1 MEIGLILLALIFA
14 LMLLGMPIYLALGA
28 AGAAGLFMV
37 KGNPLLVIPQSI
49 YSGASFFPLLAIPF
63 FILAGELMN
72 RGGITERLVNFAR
85 LLIGKAPASLANSSV
100 LGCMF
105 FGGVTGSA
113 QADTSAIGGL
123 LIPAMTKEGYK
134 PAWSAALIAAAST
147 CGPIIPPSIMMV
159 VYCVTVGESI
169 GAMFMAGIVPGV
181 GIAVSLI
188 IAVLIMD
195 VKQKFPRRHETIP
208 FAEAMR
214 ITAQGLLPLAMPVI
228 IIGGILG
235 GFFTPTEAGAVAVLY
250 SLIIGFFVLKTLKL
264 GDLIPMLKNTAFLT
278 ANVMMI
284 ICCAKILG
292 WVFAVVQVQV
302 FIGEFFLSVSNSP
315 AIYLLLVN
323 LLLLFVGMFMDGAAA
338 VIILAPILT
347 PIALSLGIDGV
358 HFGMIMVLNLIIGA
372 GTPPLGVCVFIASGI
387 AKVPVEQTFRAIMP
401 FLLAEVIVL
410 MLITYF
416 PELVLIVP
424 RLLGYQT

>member
-1 MEIGLILLALIFA
+1 VDIGLTLLALIFA
-14 LMLLGMPIYLALGA
+14 LMLLGVPIYLALGA

-49 YSGASFFPLLAIPF
+49 FSGASFFPLLAIPF

-72 RGGITERLVNFAR
+72 RGGITERLVAFAR
-85 LLIGKAPASLANSSV
+85 LLIGKSPASLANSAV

-169 GAMFMAGIVPGV
+169 GAMFMGGIIPGI

-188 IAVLIMD
+188 IAVLIMN
-195 VKQKFPRRHETIP
+195 VKQKFPRRYETIP
-208 FAEAMR
+208 FAEAMK
-214 ITAQGLLPLAMPVI
+214 ITVQGILPLIMPVI

-264 GDLIPMLKNTAFLT
+264 RDLIPMFKHTAFLT
-278 ANVMMI
+278 ANVLMI
-284 ICCAKILG
+284 ICCARILG
-292 WVFAVVQVQV
+292 WVFAAVQVQV
-302 FIGEFFLSVSNSP
+302 FIGEFFLSVSHSP
-315 AIYLLLVN
+315 AVYLLLVN
-323 LLLLFVGMFMDGAAA
+323 VLLLFVGMFMDGAAA
-338 VIILAPILT
+338 VIILAPILA
-347 PIALSLGIDGV
+347 PIAVSLGINGV
-358 HFGMIMVLNLIIGA
+358 HFGLIMVLNLIIGA
-372 GTPPLGVCVFIASGI
+372 GTPPLGVCVYIASGI
-387 AKVPVEQTFRAIMP
+387 AKVPIDQTFRAIMP
-401 FLLAEVIVL
+401 FLVAEIIVL
-410 MLITYF
+410 MLVTYV
-416 PELVLIVP
+416 PEFVLIVP
-424 RLLGYQT
+424 RILGYL

>member
-1 MEIGLILLALIFA
+1 MDIGLTLLALIFA
-14 LMLLGMPIYLALGA
+14 LMLLGVPIYLALGA

-49 YSGASFFPLLAIPF
+49 FSGASFFPLLAIPF

-72 RGGITERLVNFAR
+72 RGGITERLVAFAR
-85 LLIGKAPASLANSSV
+85 LLIGKSPASLANSAV

-169 GAMFMAGIVPGV
+169 GAMFMGGIIPGI

-188 IAVLIMD
+188 IAVLIMN
-195 VKQKFPRRHETIP
+195 VKQKFPRRYETIP
-208 FAEAMR
+208 FAEAMK
-214 ITAQGLLPLAMPVI
+214 ITVQGILPLIMPVI

-264 GDLIPMLKNTAFLT
+264 RDLIPMFKHTAFLT
-278 ANVMMI
+278 ANVLMI
-284 ICCAKILG
+284 ICCARILG
-292 WVFAVVQVQV
+292 WVFAAVQVQV
-302 FIGEFFLSVSNSP
+302 FIGEFFLSVSHSP
-315 AIYLLLVN
+315 AVYLLLVN
-323 LLLLFVGMFMDGAAA
+323 VLLLFVGMFMDGAAA
-338 VIILAPILT
+338 VIILAPILA
-347 PIALSLGIDGV
+347 PIAVSLGINGV
-358 HFGMIMVLNLIIGA
+358 HFGLIMVLNLIIGA
-372 GTPPLGVCVFIASGI
+372 GTPPLGVCVYIASGI
-387 AKVPVEQTFRAIMP
+387 AKVPIDQTFRAIMP
-401 FLLAEVIVL
+401 FLVAEIIVL
-410 MLITYF
+410 MLVTYV
-416 PELVLIVP
+416 PEFVLIVP
-424 RLLGYQT
+424 RILGYL